1 MRKILYTLVFMAVL
15 PILGNSQNYNIR
27 FEVIKHSTETMGKH
41 WDMEFKDFKFNPP
54 LIATFDGKVL
64 KLGTATQTVFNV
76 NAISV
81 KKVDL
86 TKQSYGNT
94 VKTGEEY
101 IIGVKGE
108 TNIEYYIIRKSLFE
122 DGGHVYFLYQPFGLN
137 GYVYSYDIF
146 RSDLID

>member
-1 MRKILYTLVFMAVL
+1 MRKLFLATMLALISNIAL
-15 PILGNSQNYNIR
+15 SQTYNIK
-27 FEVIKHSTETMGKH
+27 FEVIKHSTETMGKY
-41 WDMEFKDFKFNPP
+41 WNMEFKDFKFTPP
-54 LIATFDGKVL
+54 LLATFDGKVL
-64 KLGTATQTVFNV
+64 RLGTTTQTVFNV

-108 TNIEYYIIRKSLFE
+108 TNIEYYIIRKSLLE
-122 DGGHVYFLYQPFGLN
+122 SGGHVYFLYQPFGLN
-137 GYVYSYDIF
+137 GFVHSYDIY
-146 RSDLID
+146 RSDIID